1 MLERSEHEGGIHELR
16 LARPPAN
23 ALGPELVA
31 ALRQAIEIAPDL
43 GARALVLAGRP
54 GMFSAGLD
62 VPELLRLERPA
73 MESFLREFFGLMR
86 ALAASRVPVVA
97 AVTGHAP
104 AGGAVLAIFCD
115 ARVMADGDY
124 KIGLNEVQVGL
135 SLPGVIHAA
144 LERVVGARQAERL
157 GVAGRL
163 LLAADALRIGLV
175 DELAPEEAVVPRA
188 IELAGELVALPP
200 RAMATTRA
208 LCRRELV
215 ELFDARSEET
225 FGRFVDDWFSAETQG
240 TMRALVER
248 IKKKS

>member
-1 MLERSEHEGGIHELR
+1 MLERTEHEGGIHELR

-23 ALGPELVA
+23 ALNPELVA
-31 ALRQAIEIAPDL
+31 ALRRAVETAPDL
-43 GARALVLAGRP
+43 DARALVVSGRP

-62 VPELLRLERPA
+62 VPELLRLERDE
-73 MESFLREFFGLMR
+73 MESFLRDFFGLMR
-86 ALAASRVPVVA
+86 ALAASRVPIVA
-97 AVTGHAP
+97 AVTGHSP

-115 ARVMADGDY
+115 ARVMAEGDY

-163 LLAADALRIGLV
+163 LLGADALRVGLV

-188 IELAGELVALPP
+188 LELAGELVALPP
-200 RAMATTRA
+200 HAMATTRE

-215 ELFDARSEET
+215 ELFDARSQET
-225 FGRFVDDWFSAETQG
+225 FARFVDDWFSGETQDA
-240 TMRALVER
+240 MQALVER